1 MNCKRAQSDIALWA
15 GNDLDESDLSELRI
29 HLQVCPGCRVYLE
42 DMRALLR
49 LMEECPLRDEA
60 DGTSQ
65 RGESLWPMLASRL
78 VSIPAPRT
86 DRFNGWVPAVAV
98 AAVCLAMVLVASP
111 PHLLSPENAPAVS
124 SSAENDWTRGSTAS
138 ADGAWTID
146 HSPQAHA
153 ISVSPSPAVIVP
165 TKDYQQQRPA
175 LPDDLKVIERKFR
188 EMERQLRAME
198 RQNFGPLLM
207 QGSGLFAPPFGEG
220 PDPFST
226 ARRSPRP

>member
-15 GNDLDESDLSELRI
+15 GHDLDESDLSELHA
-29 HLQVCPGCRVYLE
+29 HLQVCPGCRGYLE

-49 LMEECPLRDEA
+49 LMEECPLRNEVEEV
-60 DGTSQ
+60 SP
-65 RGESLWPMLASRL
+65 REISLWPSLASRL

-98 AAVCLAMVLVASP
+98 AAVCFAMVLVASP

-124 SSAENDWTRGSTAS
+124 SSAENDWTSDPAAS
-138 ADGAWTID
+138 ADNAWTID

-153 ISVSPSPAVIVP
+153 ISASPPRVVIVP
-165 TKDYQQQRPA
+165 AKNYHQQRPA
-175 LPDDLKVIERKFR
+175 LPDDLKVIERKIR

-198 RQNFGPLLM
+198 GQSLGPLMM
-207 QGSGLFAPPFGEG
+207 QGSGFFAPPTGEER
-220 PDPFST
+220 DPFST
-226 ARRSPRP
+226 ARRLSNR